1 MAIQMTGI
9 ASGLD
14 TQSMINDL
22 MKVERL
28 KVERVEN
35 EKTLAEWKKEEWGE
49 INAKLYSF
57 YKEELFD
64 FKSNATYQQKTLT
77 SSNTSAVAVNNSPGS
92 VQGTHLIEVTQLA
105 KTSNFT
111 TGEIRIGQDPSN
123 DLATSATTMNE
134 LFGLGDAESRTLTIG
149 DGTSQEDIVIQGTD
163 TVASLI
169 SAIKSKDL
177 DINVNFDAN
186 YGRIFMSSKSTGAE
200 AQLSVSGDNNDIVK
214 ALGFVND
221 DVSTSATINAGANA
235 QFSYNNVALESSS
248 NEVSVNGLSLTLLA
262 EGGATSTI
270 SVTQDTDAIYDKVKA
285 FVLKYNEI
293 ADMMNTKL
301 DADSARGYDPLTDEE
316 KEVMSDK
323 DIELWE
329 TKIKDS
335 LLRRDGTLSTLRSDM
350 RNTLTLSQG
359 VTTGSEYKYLSDLG
373 IVTGSYTEKG
383 MLHIEGD
390 EDDSLYAI
398 KDNKLRNAIE
408 EDPEKVMEFLTA
420 LGDKLYSNMNE
431 RMKSTTLSSSLTFYE
446 DKAID
451 NKVKEYDERIA
462 DLEER
467 LARVEERYY
476 QQFTAMEKAMQQS
489 NSTADW
495 LSQQL
500 AGL

>member
-1 MAIQMTGI
+1 
-9 ASGLD
+9 
-14 TQSMINDL
+14 
-22 MKVERL
+22 
-28 KVERVEN
+28 
-35 EKTLAEWKKEEWGE
+35 
-49 INAKLYSF
+49 
-57 YKEELFD
+57 
-64 FKSNATYQQKTLT
+64 
-77 SSNTSAVAVNNSPGS
+77 
-92 VQGTHLIEVTQLA
+92 
-105 KTSNFT
+105 
-111 TGEIRIGQDPSN
+111 
-123 DLATSATTMNE
+123 
-134 LFGLGDAESRTLTIG
+134 LTIG

>member
-1 MAIQMTGI
+1 MI
-9 ASGLD
+9 A
-14 TQSMINDL
+14 DL
-22 MKVERL
+22 MKVERI

-35 EKTLAEWKKEEWGE
+35 EKTISEWKKEEWGE
-49 INAKLYSF
+49 VNTKLYSF

-64 FKSNATYQQKTLT
+64 FKSKSTYLQKSLA
-77 SSNTSAVAVNNSPGS
+77 SSNTSAVAVNNSPS
-92 VQGTHLIEVTQLA
+92 SIQGAHQIEVTQLA
-105 KTSNFT
+105 TAANITTDVIEKTN
-111 TGEIRIGQDPSN
+111 GEK
-123 DLATSATTMNE
+123 ATASTAINE
-134 LFGLGDAESRTLTIG
+134 LFGIVAGDSRMLRFE
-149 DGTSQEDIVIQGTD
+149 DGTKSADIEIKDTD
-163 TVASLI
+163 TIASLI
-169 SAIKSKDL
+169 DKIKSKDL
-177 DINVNFDAN
+177 DINISFDEN
-186 YGRIFMSSKSTGAE
+186 HGRIFMSSKNTGAE
-200 AQLSVSGDNNDIVK
+200 SHISVTEIDGKTDIME
-214 ALGFVND
+214 ALKFGSSLPRVANG
-221 DVSTSATINAGANA
+221 INAE
-235 QFSYNNVALESSS
+235 FSYNSVTLESES
-248 NEVSVNGLSLTLLA
+248 NEVSVNGLSLTLISK
-262 EGGATSTI
+262 GSSTI
-270 SVTQDTDAIYDKVKA
+270 SVNQDTDAIYDKVKA

-323 DIELWE
+323 EVELWE
-329 TKIKDS
+329 TRIKDS

-359 VTTGSEYKYLSDLG
+359 VTSDSEYKYLSDLG

-398 KDNKLRNAIE
+398 KENKLRNAIE
-408 EDPEKVMEFLTA
+408 NNPEKVMEFLSD
-420 LGDKLYSNMNE
+420 LGSKLYSDMGN
-431 RMKSTTLSSSLTFYE
+431 RMKSSTSSSALTFYE
-446 DKAID
+446 DKSMDKRIRA
-451 NKVKEYDERIA
+451 YDDRIA

>member
-22 MKVERL
+22 MKVERI

-49 INAKLYSF
+49 VNTKLYSF

-64 FKSNATYQQKTLT
+64 FKSNSTYLQKSLT
-77 SSNTSAVAVNNSPGS
+77 SSNPSAVAVNNSPS
-92 VQGTHLIEVTQLA
+92 SIRGTHKVEVTRLA
-105 KTSNFT
+105 TGSNINSDEIKTSD
-111 TGEIRIGQDPSN
+111 GEF
-123 DLATSATTMNE
+123 ATAATKISELITFDAVDDTRVLEFSVSGESAE
-134 LFGLGDAESRTLTIG
+134 ITI
-149 DGTSQEDIVIQGTD
+149 DQED

-169 SAIKSKDL
+169 KKVKELDL
-177 DINVNFDAN
+177 DLNINFDAN
-186 YGRIFMSSKSTGAE
+186 YGRIFMSSKNTGE
-200 AQLSVSGDNNDIVK
+200 GVQLSVAETSADGSQTDIMS
-214 ALGFVND
+214 ALGLGTNATKAGTMGVDAEFTYND
-221 DVSTSATINAGANA
+221 VALTSA
-235 QFSYNNVALESSS
+235 S
-248 NEVSVNGLSLTLLA
+248 NEVSVNGLSLTLLSQ
-262 EGGATSTI
+262 GATSTI

-335 LLRRDGTLSTLRSDM
+335 LLRRDGTLSSLQSDM

-359 VTTGSEYKYLSDLG
+359 VTSDSEYKYLSDLG

-383 MLHIEGD
+383 LLHIEGD
-390 EDDSLYAI
+390 EDDPLYAT
-398 KDNKLRNAIE
+398 KNNKLRNAIE
-408 EDPEKVMEFLTA
+408 DDPEKVMEFLTS
-420 LGDKLYSNMNE
+420 LGSELYSKMGD
-431 RMKSTTLSSSLTFYE
+431 RMKSTRLSSSLTFHE

-489 NSTADW
+489 NSTEDW

>member
-22 MKVERL
+22 MKVERI

-35 EKTLAEWKKEEWGE
+35 EKTIAEWKKEEWGGV
-49 INAKLYSF
+49 NAKLYSF

-64 FKSNATYQQKTLT
+64 FKSNGTYQQKMVTSSNESIVSVKNTNTALVGSHSINVQKMAKGSFLT
-77 SSNTSAVAVNNSPGS
+77 SSALAEGSTASTTARELLGLAEGDPWTDKTINIGVDGVTSESITITEDDTISSIVEKFKNSGLNLNAS
-92 VQGTHLIEVTQLA
+92 YDSSFNRIFLST
-105 KTSNFT
+105 KD
-111 TGEIRIGQDPSN
+111 TGEGLQVKLSGDSDLLLENLGFATGNLVSAANLEGSIGQDAVFDYN
-123 DLATSATTMNE
+123 GTE
-134 LFGLGDAESRTLTIG
+134 LT
-149 DGTSQEDIVIQGTD
+149 
-163 TVASLI
+163 
-169 SAIKSKDL
+169 
-177 DINVNFDAN
+177 
-186 YGRIFMSSKSTGAE
+186 
-200 AQLSVSGDNNDIVK
+200 
-214 ALGFVND
+214 
-221 DVSTSATINAGANA
+221 
-235 QFSYNNVALESSS
+235 SSS
-248 NEVSVNGLSLTLLA
+248 NDVSLNGLSFSIRA
-262 EGGATSTI
+262 DSG
-270 SVTQDTDAIYDKVKA
+270 SVNIAATQDTDAIYDKVKA

-329 TKIKDS
+329 AKIKDS

-383 MLHIEGD
+383 LLHIEGD

-408 EDPEKVMEFLTA
+408 DDPEKVMEFLTA
-420 LGDKLYSNMNE
+420 LGDKLYSNMND

-451 NKVKEYDERIA
+451 QKVKEYDDRIA
-462 DLEER
+462 DLEDR